1 MFFQMSLLRTTFL
14 TASKLWQVG
23 DSERKIRAFFVPFIL
38 SEGNFFNICVLSQ
51 CILYWIL
58 FQNIHT
64 FNYQKTLLHT
74 LSCLF
79 SKSLKALSLSLSKT
93 GLLCRNPL
101 KFTVK
106 QKPWCNYAACSKEFM
121 DMFVCLFSSSSFF
134 EHTKFTLFY
143 ILNFILINDNLIKI

>member
-93 GLLCRNPL
+93 GLPCRNPL
-101 KFTVK
+101 KLTVK

-121 DMFVCLFSSSSFF
+121 DMFVCLFSSSFF
-134 EHTKFTLFY
+134 FWAYEIYTFLHIEFY
-143 ILNFILINDNLIKI
+143 LN